1 MLTILAKL
9 LQFLNSNQN
18 PNQLALAVCFGLAV
32 GLMPGFSLFLLILLI
47 LVCLI
52 KANISMF
59 FFVWGLFEAIAY
71 VSDPALHQI
80 GYSVL
85 TDPSLESLWINLSES
100 SFWILTAFN
109 NSLVMGACIAIV
121 ILWLPA
127 YFLVRLLITQYR
139 EQVQGVFKRL
149 KIMQLLKG
157 SKFFHVYQNLGN

>member
-9 LQFLNSNQN
+9 LNILNSNQN

-59 FFVWGLFEAIAY
+59 LLVWGLFEAVAY
-71 VSDPALHQI
+71 ITDPVLHNI
-80 GYSVL
+80 GYSLL
-85 TDPSLESLWINLSES
+85 TTESLQTIWISLSQS

-109 NSLVMGACIAIV
+109 NSLVLGSTVSIL
-121 ILWLPA
+121 ILWLPV
-127 YFLVRLLITQYR
+127 YFLVRLLISQYR
-139 EQVQGVFKRL
+139 NKIQGVF
-149 KIMQLLKG
+149 MQLRIVQILKG
-157 SKFFHVYQNLGN
+157 SKFYQTYQGVGN